1 MKKKTKRWLITIGG
15 ILTLV
20 VVGIV
25 GAGLYFFQVA
35 VVPSPKAFLSKDQKI
50 TKASTLYPAQQWYQ
64 SANKQHW
71 YETATSD
78 NLKLDAYYIPAV
90 KHTKKTAVIAHG
102 FMGNKDKMY
111 QYAYMFH
118 QLGYNVLLPDD
129 RAHGESQGKYIGYGW
144 LDKGDYVKWIK
155 QVITKN
161 GNDSQ
166 IVMFGTS
173 MGGATTMM
181 VSGESNVPKQVKAY
195 IEDCGYTSVYDE
207 IKYEAQEL
215 YHLPEWPMVPVVSAI
230 SKVKAGYSFGQA
242 SALKQVKKNHKPML
256 FIHGSDDHFVPTK
269 MVYPLYHATK
279 GPKELLIVKG
289 AAHAKAYETDPQL
302 YTNTVRE
309 FLARY
314 ID

>member
-129 RAHGESQGKYIGYGW
+129 RAHGKSQGKYIGYGW

-155 QVITKN
+155 
-161 GNDSQ
+161 
-166 IVMFGTS
+166 
-173 MGGATTMM
+173 
-181 VSGESNVPKQVKAY
+181 
-195 IEDCGYTSVYDE
+195 
-207 IKYEAQEL
+207 
-215 YHLPEWPMVPVVSAI
+215 
-230 SKVKAGYSFGQA
+230 
-242 SALKQVKKNHKPML
+242 
-256 FIHGSDDHFVPTK
+256 
-269 MVYPLYHATK
+269 
-279 GPKELLIVKG
+279 
-289 AAHAKAYETDPQL
+289 
-302 YTNTVRE
+302 
-309 FLARY
+309 
-314 ID
+314 